1 MSLLLPNN
9 VHPSYPDMCHVC
21 GDPLRACDS
30 AVLHDGYV
38 RPVHH
43 ENSSDGSIGL
53 HIECATILAM
63 RLIADVMDHRGVE
76 HEPRVVMSLSK
87 ICDAKLKE
95 F

>member
-1 MSLLLPNN
+1 MSLLQPNDI
-9 VHPSYPDMCHVC
+9 HPSYPDTCHVC
-21 GDPLRACDS
+21 GKPLRACDS
-30 AVLHDGYV
+30 AVVHDGWV

-43 ENSSDGSIGL
+43 EISSDGSIGL
-53 HIECATILAM
+53 HVECATILAM
-63 RLIADVMDHRGVE
+63 RLLYDVMDHKGSA